1 MKEEERVVRGLRLK
15 EELNLRKG
23 DRKEGEVLG
32 EARVW
37 ENVGFRDCREE
48 AAMVWCGG
56 KTRRDESSKCSIM
69 RNDYKWRSSLYLSI
83 CPRSI

>member
-1 MKEEERVVRGLRLK
+1 MREEEERVERGLGVK

-37 ENVGFRDCREE
+37 ENVWFRDCREE
-48 AAMVWCGG
+48 AAMVWCG
-56 KTRRDESSKCSIM
+56 
-69 RNDYKWRSSLYLSI
+69 
-83 CPRSI
+83 

>member
-23 DRKEGEVLG
+23 DRKEGKVLG

-48 AAMVWCGG
+48 EEYSV
-56 KTRRDESSKCSIM
+56 
-69 RNDYKWRSSLYLSI
+69 LS
-83 CPRSI
+83 

>member
-1 MKEEERVVRGLRLK
+1 MREEEERVERGLGVE

-56 KTRRDESSKCSIM
+56 KTRRDETRDQTTTSGGVLFI
-69 RNDYKWRSSLYLSI
+69 Y
-83 CPRSI
+83 